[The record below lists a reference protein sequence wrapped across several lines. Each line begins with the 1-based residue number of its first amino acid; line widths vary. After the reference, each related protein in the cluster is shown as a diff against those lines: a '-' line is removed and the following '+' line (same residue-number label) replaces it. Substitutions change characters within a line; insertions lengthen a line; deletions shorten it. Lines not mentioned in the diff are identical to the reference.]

1 MSRKTYFNE
10 QANTWD
16 ERFCTPNLSSFL
28 EKLVPQFGL
37 EPGQNIL
44 DVGTGTGVLIPYLIQ
59 AVGAAGSVTAIDYSE
74 KMIQICKT
82 KHSHLKNVS
91 VELKNIEEDA
101 FPEESF
107 DAVICFGLFPHIE
120 NKEKALQNM
129 NRALKPCGKLV
140 IAHALSSEEL
150 KAHHNNASSSVVND
164 VLPEEAEM
172 IQLLE
177 QTRFAEIRI
186 KDEPGCYLCVA
197 RSSRKSHQCT
207 QNT

>member
-1 MSRKTYFNE
+1 MSKKTYFNE
-10 QANTWD
+10 QANSWD

-82 KHSHLKNVS
+82 KHSNLKNVS

-101 FPEESF
+101 FPTESF
-107 DAVICFGLFPHIE
+107 DAVICFGLFPHLE
-120 NKEKALQNM
+120 NKEKALRNM
-129 NRALKPCGKLV
+129 NHILKLGGILI

-150 KAHHNNASSSVVND
+150 KAHHNGASSSVLHD

-177 QTRFAEIRI
+177 QTGFAEIRI
-186 KDEPGCYLCVA
+186 KDELGCYLCIA
-197 RSSRKSHQCT
+197 YKSRKP
-207 QNT
+207 

>member
-16 ERFCTPNLSSFL
+16 KRFHTPNLSSFL

-44 DVGTGTGVLIPYLIQ
+44 DVGTGTGVLIPYLIK
-59 AVGAAGSVTAIDYSE
+59 AVGPEGSVTAIDYSE
-74 KMIQICKT
+74 NMIQICKT

-101 FPEESF
+101 FPTESF
-107 DAVICFGLFPHIE
+107 DAVICFGLFPHLE

-129 NRALKPCGKLV
+129 NHILKPGGTLI

-150 KAHHNNASSSVVND
+150 KAHHNNASSSVVHD
-164 VLPEEAEM
+164 VLPEETEM
-172 IQLLE
+172 TQLLE
-177 QTRFAEIRI
+177 QTGFERISI
-186 KDEPGCYLCVA
+186 KDEPGCYLCIA
-197 RSSRKSHQCT
+197 RKSRKP
-207 QNT
+207 